1 MELIFCFHT
10 SFFYIYTKIL
20 RGIKMKK
27 IVNVVVLA
35 FVSAIFAVNIFAA
48 KNEKKA
54 KAKTIIVGTG
64 KIFAPFCYLDDN
76 GNLAGYEKD
85 VLDAVDEL
93 LPQYTFKYETF
104 DFANILIALQAGKV
118 DIGAHQYGKTP
129 QREENYLFGN
139 QPYRAAANKI
149 VVLKSRND
157 ISKLE
162 DLHGKT
168 VNSNTGNLVTE
179 FLERY
184 NKALPDNQKI
194 NVIVT
199 PSNVPVEEKI
209 AKIKNGTYDAVFTH
223 NPADID
229 KWNAEYGDILKA
241 AGDLSKETT
250 VYTYHVFRK
259 NDVELRN
266 AVDGAL
272 KKLIA
277 DGTLSKISIK
287 ALGYDGTVNLN

>member
-1 MELIFCFHT
+1 
-10 SFFYIYTKIL
+10 
-20 RGIKMKK
+20 MKK
-27 IVNVVVLA
+27 IITVVAFALISSLFVANV
-35 FVSAIFAVNIFAA
+35 FAA
-48 KNEKKA
+48 KKEKKA
-54 KAKTIIVGTG
+54 KSKTIIVGTG

-129 QREENYLFGN
+129 QREENYLFGT

-184 NKALPDNQKI
+184 NETLPDTEKI
-194 NVIVT
+194 KIILT

-209 AKIKNGTYDAVFTH
+209 AKVKNGTYDAIFTH

-229 KWNAEYGDILKA
+229 KWNAEYGNILKA
-241 AGDLSKETT
+241 TGDLSKETT

-259 NDVELRN
+259 GDVELRD

-272 KKLIA
+272 KKLLA

-287 ALGYDGTVNLN
+287 ALGYDATVNLN